1 MSTNATAVAYQAMAF
16 FDSLLKKR
24 SPIAPRR
31 GRNVTVVRIH
41 WSVIVPRAPL
51 ALPEEVEAY
60 EQKDPEDEHA
70 QIGLDEARLHPT
82 ECQAEAAGEVG
93 RQVDQPV
100 YDVLVEE
107 PRDVAQGD
115 GGVPRA
121 VDRPVHHPR
130 VEDVHP
136 AAQRHVRSDDDPLVE
151 FVDVV
156 FVQDEAGEG
165 GEALN
170 DSLGQFGFLEV

>member
-1 MSTNATAVAYQAMAF
+1 MSTNATAVAYQAMAI

-51 ALPEEVEAY
+51 ALPEQVEAH

-70 QIGLDEARLHPT
+70 QIGLHEARLHPT
-82 ECQAEAAGEVG
+82 ECQAEATGDVG
-93 RQVDQPV
+93 GQVDQAV
-100 YDVLVEE
+100 HHVLIEE
-107 PRDVAQGD
+107 ARDIAQGD

-121 VDRPVHHPR
+121 V
-130 VEDVHP
+130 
-136 AAQRHVRSDDDPLVE
+136 
-151 FVDVV
+151 
-156 FVQDEAGEG
+156 
-165 GEALN
+165 
-170 DSLGQFGFLEV
+170 